1 MSAPL
6 HIFGEANRSGESQD
20 DISRLSSP
28 WSFDRDDID
37 ETINARIFD
46 LIRGIV
52 RSELYRHRSASPE
65 DVEDVCSDTV
75 VALLGRIEEL
85 KARSEPGAEVIDFD
99 AYAAVIARR
108 ACSAWSRRRYPAFY
122 NLRTRLRYLLKKDSR
137 FAHWQD
143 ARGEWLCGWAK
154 DQKHSLQSNSVRLPE
169 WETRDFDEMSP
180 SQSPVAL
187 LEQIFDYAARPL
199 YFNNLVRICADFWS
213 VTDAPET
220 MESTEIPC
228 GAVEPMETSLDRRSW
243 LQRLWKQLR
252 ELPDRHCAALLL
264 NLRGIEGDCAAS
276 LLIFTGVATLQD
288 LAVAVG
294 MSEESFAGV
303 WPRMPLSDIEIG
315 EIMQISRQQVINLRK
330 TARQRLRRGMDQ
342 VNLAP
347 SSDRQR
353 NNSGSSMYKGN
364 H

>member
-1 MSAPL
+1 MA
-6 HIFGEANRSGESQD
+6 SQD
-20 DISRLSSP
+20 DIPQVPRLNTP
-28 WSFDRDDID
+28 CSFDGVNIE
-37 ETINARIFD
+37 ETISTRIVD

-65 DVEDVCSDTV
+65 DVEDVCSDTI

-85 KARSEPGAEVIDFD
+85 KSNSEPGAEIHDFD

-122 NLRTRLRYLLKKDSR
+122 NLRTRLRYLLKRDAR

-143 ARGEWLCGWAK
+143 ARGEWVCGWAK
-154 DQKHSLQSNSVRLPE
+154 DQTDSFQSDSPRLPE
-169 WETRDFDEMSP
+169 LEPRDFDEISA
-180 SQSPVAL
+180 SYQPVAL
-187 LEQIFDYAARPL
+187 LVQIFEHAAHPL

-213 VTDAPET
+213 VTDTPET
-220 MESTEIPC
+220 MESTEISC
-228 GAVEPMETSLDRRSW
+228 SAVESMETTLDRLGW
-243 LQRLWKQLR
+243 LRRLWKELR

-264 NLRGIEGDCAAS
+264 NLRGLEGDCAAS

-294 MSEESFAGV
+294 MSEEVFAGV
-303 WPRMPLSDIEIG
+303 WPRIPLSDIEIG

-330 TARQRLRRGMDQ
+330 TARERLRRRMDQ
-342 VNLAP
+342 VHLA
-347 SSDRQR
+347 STSDGQR
-353 NNSGSSMYKGN
+353 NNSGGSMYKGKR
-364 H
+364 